1 MSSTKAVASPPK
13 VITKL
18 AEDVVNRIAAGEIIQ
33 RPANALKELIENA
46 LDAASTSIRIT
57 VKDGGIKLL
66 QIQDNG
72 SGIRVSRLPYNA
84 SRRPTLS
91 RQLSLASL
99 QNNHQKQDLPIL
111 CERFTTSKI
120 KAFDDLS
127 RLGTYGFRGEALASI
142 SHVAHMSVT
151 TKTRDDACAWKAAY
165 SDGVMIPVKAGVTSN
180 EPVPCAG
187 NDGTLIIVEDLFY
200 NVSMRL
206 KALRSSS
213 DEYLRIVAVVLQ
225 YSIHNAGVAMVC
237 KKASSANPEVNT
249 PVGATVLDNIGLH
262 YGEHVKRE
270 LVELDLKDEELGIN
284 VKGWLSGPN
293 YGVKK
298 GTFLFFIN
306 HRLVK
311 CSSLKQ
317 ALEAF
322 YAALLAKGAHPF
334 VYLSLEINPSKV
346 DVNVHPTKNE
356 VGFEDEDEIVKVIC
370 DALAEKFAA
379 SNESRSFQ
387 IQVSR
392 RAGPTSF
399 PKGTDVARVW
409 AAFQTLLPGA
419 SRPNDGPSSTL
430 TSTHDLGGNSNG
442 GPSSTSMNVRKVAP
456 KSMIRTDHK
465 TRTLDSMFEPV
476 PSPLNAQDNRKGKG
490 RAVDVDDDG
499 DQVIVDAIS
508 GNEEDGEHDLPS
520 VSSKQK
526 RMMRDDEYG
535 DDDDILIEE
544 ESHSTSTARPELQKA
559 TSVKIPQSQT
569 TLRSIRELRQEV
581 LDRVDKDLDAIV
593 KGHIF
598 VGVADLRSHLSLIQH
613 RTKLYSVN
621 HAALSEELF
630 YQLALRQFGQLARIN
645 LQPPVPLRDMINL
658 AVESDEGKEAAQMP
672 TEEIVKR
679 LYETIHEVRAMLEE
693 YFAFS
698 ISAEG
703 MIESLPLVIP
713 GYQPNLVKLPLFLLR
728 IGVVVDWVDEKAC
741 FKSFLHEL
749 AFFYIPGPSALEFDE
764 NAAAATEAAK
774 SSADEHRSAPSGRT
788 EAQERE
794 EKRVLQHI
802 VWPVAKQ
809 YFVAPDRLKKKDVI
823 QLTSMENLFKVFE
836 RC

>member
-1 MSSTKAVASPPK
+1 MSSVRAGAPPPPK

-18 AEDVVNRIAAGEIIQ
+18 AEDVVNRIAAGEVMAELVVPQIIQ

-46 LDAASTSIRIT
+46 LDAGSTSIRIT

-72 SGIRVSRLPYNA
+72 SGIRKA
-84 SRRPTLS
+84 
-91 RQLSLASL
+91 
-99 QNNHQKQDLPIL
+99 DLPIL
-111 CERFTTSKI
+111 CERFTTSKL

-142 SHVAHMSVT
+142 SHVAHISVT
-151 TKTRDDACAWKAAY
+151 TKTRDDACAWKASY
-165 SDGVMIPVKAGVTSN
+165 SDGVMIPVKAGATSN

-187 NDGTLIIVEDLFY
+187 NDGTLIVVEDLFY
-200 NVSMRL
+200 NVPMRL

-213 DEYLRIVAVVLQ
+213 DEYLHIVAVVLQ

-270 LVELDLKDEELGIN
+270 LVELDLKDEELGI
-284 VKGWLSGPN
+284 KATGWLSGPN

-322 YAALLAKGAHPF
+322 YAALLAKGSHPF
-334 VYLSLEINPSKV
+334 VYLSLEISPSKV
-346 DVNVHPTKNE
+346 DVNVHPTKSE
-356 VGFEDEDEIVKVIC
+356 VGFEDEDEVVKVIC
-370 DALAEKFAA
+370 DALANKFAA

-387 IQVSR
+387 IQ
-392 RAGPTSF
+392 
-399 PKGTDVARVW
+399 
-409 AAFQTLLPGA
+409 TLLPGA
-419 SRPNDGPSSTL
+419 SRPSDVPS
-430 TSTHDLGGNSNG
+430 TSTRDQGGSNNT
-442 GPSSTSMNVRKVAP
+442 GPSSTSTSIRKVAP

-476 PSPLNAQDNRKGKG
+476 SSPLHDQDRGKGKG
-490 RAVDVDDDG
+490 RLMEVDDDG
-499 DQVIVDAIS
+499 DQVIDPGREDENEDQPSVLSKRKRTLGA
-508 GNEEDGEHDLPS
+508 EEDEN
-520 VSSKQK
+520 
-526 RMMRDDEYG
+526 E
-535 DDDDILIEE
+535 DDDDIVIEE
-544 ESHSTSTARPELQKA
+544 EPRSISSIRPELQKA

-581 LDRVDKDLDAIV
+581 LDRADKDLDAIV

-630 YQLALRQFGQLARIN
+630 YQLALRQFGQLARID
-645 LQPPVPLRDMINL
+645 LQPPVPLRDTIKL
-658 AVESDEGKEAAQMP
+658 AVESDEGREAAQMP
-672 TEEIVKR
+672 TEEIVER
-679 LYETIHEVRAMLEE
+679 LYDTIHQGRAMLEE
-693 YFAFS
+693 YFALS
-698 ISAEG
+698 ISVEG
-703 MIESLPLVIP
+703 MIESLPLIIP
-713 GYQPNLVKLPLFLLR
+713 SFLPNLVKLPLCESSCSEPVKDPSTDLVLLFLSDKVLLR
-728 IGVVVDWVDEKAC
+728 IGVVVDWEDEKPC
-741 FKSFLHEL
+741 FESFLREL
-749 AFFYIPGPSALEFDE
+749 AFFYIPGPSAPEFDD
-764 NAAAATEAAK
+764 NVAASETDP
-774 SSADEHRSAPSGRT
+774 STSDEHRPAPSGRT
-788 EAQERE
+788 EAQEKE
-794 EKRVLQHI
+794 EKRALQHI

-809 YFVAPDRLKKKDVI
+809 YLVAPHHLKKRDVV
-823 QLTSMENLFKVFE
+823 QLTSMENLFKVRE
-836 RC
+836 VLILVALMMQSSKKCE